1 MIIGRIAGATRE
13 LGRPKDW
20 DNERDGECGT
30 LAILDWQPTEGQ
42 SAMTSA
48 WFPTPNEVARIN
60 AGEPVYLT
68 IWGSAHPPVMLTV
81 KE

>member
-13 LGRPKDW
+13 LGAPKDW
-20 DNERDGECGT
+20 NSERDGECGA

-48 WFPTPNEVARIN
+48 WFPTPNEVA
-60 AGEPVYLT
+60 
-68 IWGSAHPPVMLTV
+68 
-81 KE
+81 